1 MGVVLIRSKKV
12 PQRKPT
18 VWINVLQRL
27 PGQLLDF
34 HNFIAFLKPEK
45 KTFSFNVWGIN
56 FQIFDPKKMR
66 ILYHDTLN

>member
-1 MGVVLIRSKKV
+1 M
-12 PQRKPT
+12 
-18 VWINVLQRL
+18 NVLQRL
-27 PGQLLDF
+27 SGQLLDF